1 MTSTATIPDGQ
12 VARLAVTFAR
22 VLRGA
27 GLDVPVS
34 NVVAFTDALA
44 VVGLGDD
51 HDVYWAGRAT
61 LVRTP
66 EDRTIYDRAFD
77 VFFRRAGHD
86 QIDQPPIDQQEDQ
99 PESISLAVDSDDAD
113 DAAADD
119 GAGDDDPGDSSTE
132 LRFSTVEVLRHKD
145 FAEYSDTELAESHD
159 VMRRMRFAGAPRRSR
174 RQRPSASVAR
184 PDVARTVRFAF
195 STGGEAIRRY
205 YRAPSLRPRRLV
217 LLLDISGS
225 MDPYARAL
233 LRFVHAAVSARQRVE
248 AFALGTRLT
257 RLTREL
263 SSRDPDRALSRA
275 SEQVPDWSGGTRL
288 GEMLARFNDTWGQ
301 RGMAHGAHI
310 VVLSD
315 GWDRGDPDLLADE
328 MARLHRLAHQVVW
341 VNPLKVT
348 PGYAPL
354 ARGMAAALPFVDR
367 FVDGHSLEAMER
379 LIAVISGDRCGAQAH
394 A

>member
-1 MTSTATIPDGQ
+1 MTSVIAVPDGQ
-12 VARLAVTFAR
+12 VARMAVTFGR
-22 VLRGA
+22 MLRGS

-34 NVVAFTDALA
+34 NVVAFTDALG
-44 VVGLGDD
+44 VVGLEDEA
-51 HDVYWAGRAT
+51 DVYWAGRAT
-61 LVRTP
+61 LVRRP
-66 EDRTIYDRAFD
+66 EDRPVYDRAFE
-77 VFFRRAGHD
+77 VFFWRGGDGRFVPTE
-86 QIDQPPIDQQEDQ
+86 QPE
-99 PESISLAVDSDDAD
+99 PESISLAVDT
-113 DAAADD
+113 DD
-119 GAGDDDPGDSSTE
+119 GDERADGDDPGDPSVE

-145 FAEYSDTELAESHD
+145 FAEYSDGELAESHH
-159 VMRRMRFAGAPRRSR
+159 VMRQMRFAGAPRPSR
-174 RQRPSASVAR
+174 RQRPSTSVAR
-184 PDVARTVRFAF
+184 PDVARTVRSAF

-205 YRAPSLRPRRLV
+205 YRAPSLRPRRIV

-233 LRFVHAAVSARQRVE
+233 LRFVHAAVSGRQRVE

-263 SSRDPDRALSRA
+263 SSRDPDRALARA
-275 SEQVPDWSGGTRL
+275 SEQVTDWSGGTRL

-301 RGMAHGAHI
+301 RGLAHGAH
-310 VVLSD
+310 VVILSD

-328 MARLHRLAHQVVW
+328 MARVHRLAHQVVW

-354 ARGMAAALPFVDR
+354 ARGMAAALPFVDQ
-367 FVDGHSLEAMER
+367 FVDGHSVEAMER
-379 LIAVISGDRCGAQAH
+379 LVAVISGDRSGGDTH